1 MLLIAR
7 SYVGGNVFL
16 SSKLLLWGNL
26 LRTISSFS
34 HSLFRFLTHSNSL
47 SLSLSLS
54 LTLSLIWEKFL
65 RIGRTKSKAESWWK
79 RGRGSVGG
87 ARGAWQ
93 SVRACTWV
101 GRSKATVRQSTW
113 KAFTD
118 QTKNNNN
125 TVDSS
130 PSFPHPSSA
139 NVQLRLEQHCSD
151 LAGNILKLL
160 NCRQA
165 WIPGC
170 HSDQS
175 LRQRFCAM
183 QHEYTWASLGLT
195 DAR

>member
-47 SLSLSLS
+47 SLSLSFPDSLS
-54 LTLSLIWEKFL
+54 HL
-65 RIGRTKSKAESWWK
+65 REVFENRAHQKQSRVLVKERAGK
-79 RGRGSVGG
+79 RGRGS
-87 ARGAWQ
+87 RGVAVTA
-93 SVRACTWV
+93 SVHLS
-101 GRSKATVRQSTW
+101 RSIESNSSSVDMKGLHWSD
-113 KAFTD
+113 K
-118 QTKNNNN
+118 KNNN